1 MRERIMLNLARSL
14 ERLSVAVKSLG
25 RVKDGKTLFE
35 HSPSKDAEAY
45 SAWTELDA
53 AQKDAAV
60 KLSGYRIAALASSEG
75 PARQCSHR
83 KQMDKTSGHWMQ
95 CGLDEGHSGDHDYC
109 WLRTEPAPTFEEPL
123 RERIT
128 QLEKALDSAI
138 GWIGYGEDCDP
149 YYFSHDQAPEFEKEF
164 AEIKA
169 VRAGAEKLAG
179 E

>member
-1 MRERIMLNLARSL
+1 MRAALEQHEYLNGGCLCRNFKL
-14 ERLSVAVKSLG
+14 PIY
-25 RVKDGKTLFE
+25 GK
-35 HSPSKDAEAY
+35 A
-45 SAWTELDA
+45 ELDEFRA
-53 AQKDAAV
+53 KGDWLRDIRWHYWLEHVLA
-60 KLSGYRIAALASSEG
+60 LLASSEG

>member
-1 MRERIMLNLARSL
+1 MWEKLCEKCGVIFTTPKTFDEHVCAVPPPANDESRSVQRRKALQKGEPMLMETERMRERIMLNLARSL

-75 PARQCSHR
+75 PDNEIMLRRELWASH
-83 KQMDKTSGHWMQ
+83 GHAGIYGDDGEMQ
-95 CGLDEGHSGDHDYC
+95 CGECGIDL
-109 WLRTEPAPTFEEPL
+109 
-123 RERIT
+123 
-128 QLEKALDSAI
+128 
-138 GWIGYGEDCDP
+138 
-149 YYFSHDQAPEFEKEF
+149 
-164 AEIKA
+164 
-169 VRAGAEKLAG
+169 
-179 E
+179 